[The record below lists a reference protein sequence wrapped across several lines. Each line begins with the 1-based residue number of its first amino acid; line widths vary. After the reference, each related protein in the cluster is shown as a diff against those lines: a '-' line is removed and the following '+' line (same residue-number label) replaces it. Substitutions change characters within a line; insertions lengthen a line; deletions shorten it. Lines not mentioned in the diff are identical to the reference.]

1 MGVAE
6 RENTM
11 PNKTLHDKKKRRPLT
26 ATSTK
31 YLTKPKSINDLL
43 LNHSKLRE
51 LGHSFALQEEWLDW
65 LRKMLPESL
74 SLHVSR
80 VESKDGTLRVY
91 TDSANWS
98 ARVRYA
104 MVELEAGVTARNGS
118 PLKVS
123 VRQKL

>member
-1 MGVAE
+1 
-6 RENTM
+6 M
-11 PNKTLHDKKKRRPLT
+11 PNKTLHDKKKRRTLT

-43 LNHSKLRE
+43 LTSSTLRE
-51 LGHSFALQEEWLDW
+51 LGHSFAPQEEWLNW
-65 LRKMLPESL
+65 LRKTLPEAL
-74 SLHVSR
+74 AGHVNG
-80 VESKDGTLRVY
+80 VELKPGQLLVH

-104 MVELEAGVTARNGS
+104 MADLEDAVTARNGAA
-118 PLKVS
+118 LKVS